1 MSWESDENAS
11 FEADVET
18 RETAKTNGEHASW
31 VQYEKSFQSGF
42 D

>member
-18 RETAKTNGEHASW
+18 RETEKMNGEHASW
-31 VQYEKSFQSGF
+31 VQYEKSFQCGL